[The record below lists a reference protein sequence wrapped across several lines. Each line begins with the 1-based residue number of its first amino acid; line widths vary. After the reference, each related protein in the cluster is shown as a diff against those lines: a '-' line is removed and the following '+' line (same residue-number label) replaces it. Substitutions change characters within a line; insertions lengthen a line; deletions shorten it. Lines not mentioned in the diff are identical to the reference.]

1 MIGQQINRERLQQ
14 IADAATPVERNGLAP
29 SSSFVGLAGDD
40 GASTPTHTRGD
51 IMRLIN
57 PLYLNTDMLDTY
69 IAAIE
74 DGLRET
80 ETSTTQKISGLEG
93 SLKLAGSGGKGSKG
107 STSES
112 TTSSRDHAAARLQ
125 RLLSAMDSDEENL
138 GVETVLQP
146 DVAFPAVGTGSIVK
160 WECDL
165 FTPEMV
171 SKLADAAKAF
181 EAFRSIAPAAE
192 SLGLSMEGLPE
203 VDQVDAMEKMI
214 GVMDAPNLVV
224 GDEDGTDWKIAGPV
238 QDQYLTGGAELADR
252 AQVIAK
258 VTRVVPKGK
267 WYPLV
272 EPKGFRMSRE
282 ERREKER
289 RGPANE
295 QDRANYLEGP
305 LALVD
310 FLAIYR

>member
-1 MIGQQINRERLQQ
+1 
-14 IADAATPVERNGLAP
+14 
-29 SSSFVGLAGDD
+29 
-40 GASTPTHTRGD
+40 
-51 IMRLIN
+51 MRLIN

-80 ETSTTQKISGLEG
+80 ETSTTQKSSGLEG
-93 SLKLAGSGGKGSKG
+93 GAKVPGASMKGAKG
-107 STSES
+107 ATSES

-125 RLLSAMDSDEENL
+125 RLLSAIDEDEEDL

-165 FTPEMV
+165 YIPEMV

-192 SLGLSMEGLPE
+192 SLGLSMDGLPE
-203 VDQVDAMEKMI
+203 VGQVDAMEKMI
-214 GVMDAPNLVV
+214 GVMDAPNLIV
-224 GDEDGTDWKIAGPV
+224 GDEDGTDWKIAGRI
-238 QDQYLTGGAELADR
+238 QEQYVTGGAELTDR

-258 VTRVVPKGK
+258 VTRMVPKGR

-282 ERREKER
+282 ARRDKEKK
-289 RGPANE
+289 GPADE
-295 QDRANYLEGP
+295 KDRANYLEGP
-305 LALVD
+305 VILVD
-310 FLAIYR
+310 YLAIYR

>member
-1 MIGQQINRERLQQ
+1 
-14 IADAATPVERNGLAP
+14 
-29 SSSFVGLAGDD
+29 
-40 GASTPTHTRGD
+40 
-51 IMRLIN
+51 MRLIS

-74 DGLRET
+74 GGLRET
-80 ETSTTQKISGLEG
+80 ETSTTKKNSGVEG
-93 SLKLAGSGGKGSKG
+93 GAKFAGTGLNGAKG

-112 TTSSRDHAAARLQ
+112 TTSSRDHAASRLQ
-125 RLLSAMDSDEENL
+125 RLLSAMDADEENL

-146 DVAFPAVGTGSIVK
+146 DVAFPAVGTGVIVK

-171 SKLADAAKAF
+171 SSLAGAEKAF

-192 SLGLSMEGLPE
+192 SLGLSQDGLPGAGE
-203 VDQVDAMEKMI
+203 LDAVEKLMGVVDVPR
-214 GVMDAPNLVV
+214 VVV
-224 GDEDGTDWKIAGPV
+224 GDEEGTEWKISGRV
-238 QDQYLTGGAELADR
+238 QDRYVTGEAELEDR

-258 VTRVVPKGK
+258 VTRVIPKGR
-267 WYPLV
+267 WYYLI
-272 EPKGFRMSRE
+272 EPKGLKVSRE
-282 ERREKER
+282 KRREKER
-289 RGPANE
+289 KGPANDK
-295 QDRANYLEGP
+295 DRANYLEGP

>member
-1 MIGQQINRERLQQ
+1 
-14 IADAATPVERNGLAP
+14 
-29 SSSFVGLAGDD
+29 
-40 GASTPTHTRGD
+40 
-51 IMRLIN
+51 MRLIN
-57 PLYLNTDMLDTY
+57 PIYLNTDMLDTY

-80 ETSTTQKISGLEG
+80 ETSTTQKSSGLEG
-93 SLKLAGSGGKGSKG
+93 GAKLPGANLKAAKG

-125 RLLSAMDSDEENL
+125 RLLSAMNEDEEDL
-138 GVETVLQP
+138 GVETVLQD

-165 FTPEMV
+165 YIPEMV
-171 SKLADAAKAF
+171 SNLADAAKAF
-181 EAFRSIAPAAE
+181 EAIRSIAPAAE
-192 SLGLSMEGLPE
+192 SFGLSVEGLPK

-214 GVMDAPNLVV
+214 GVMDAPSLVV
-224 GDEDGTDWKIAGPV
+224 GDDEETEWKIAGQI
-238 QDQYLTGGAELADR
+238 QDRFVTGGAELADR

-258 VTRVVPKGK
+258 VIRVIPKGK
-267 WYPLV
+267 WYSLV
-272 EPKGFRMSRE
+272 EPKGFKMSRE
-282 ERREKER
+282 ARREKER
-289 RGPANE
+289 KGPSDEN
-295 QDRANYLEGP
+295 DRVNYLAGP